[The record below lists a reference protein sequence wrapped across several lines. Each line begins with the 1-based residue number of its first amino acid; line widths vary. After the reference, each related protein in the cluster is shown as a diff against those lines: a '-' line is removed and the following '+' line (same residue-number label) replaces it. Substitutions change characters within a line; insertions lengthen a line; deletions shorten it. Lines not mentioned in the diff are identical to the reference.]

1 MRRIAVPAVALALVV
16 AGCQKD
22 LELPPPATIGP
33 LGVLPSFQSVAPR
46 QTLTFAGAG
55 GVGPYTFA
63 FAQGGQLSGADASLD
78 ADGHY
83 TAGSSG
89 SAQDVIEVKDVRGVT
104 ASATVSVGARVA
116 ISPAFT
122 GTAPGGRIAFQATGG
137 DGTYS
142 YALLDG
148 PSQGSIDA
156 LTGVYTAGT
165 AGAVTDVVVVHDGLA
180 DAFATARAEVSVGT
194 ALAAFRAETR
204 PVAPH
209 ESVTLFAIGGKPPYR
224 FTIASASSGSL
235 VDPADAP
242 TVSAN
247 LTQSTAVYVAGNRLG
262 DPSATVVSDLVRVT
276 DSADVPQTATLA
288 ISVGPR
294 LTLAPLGAVYPGVPA
309 TLVASGGKPPYTFAF
324 AARVPAAQDP
334 TRTRG
339 GNGGNRSGGTVN
351 AFTGEYRPGA
361 SPGAEDWFQVTDAT
375 GAPAAVLRGPPVGG
389 TILTI
394 PRGLDTCIVGDVDGD
409 QAQDAL
415 FVYKGDNGYGAQ
427 VVVGQYLSAPQPV
440 VKSVYTTLRT
450 LGTAFAHDLMNRHR
464 DAFLLAGPQGY
475 SQPFDVMDLEPDL
488 AGNLSERQ
496 LAGGPPSAY
505 DVNTGAL
512 WVDPAGV
519 ASANL
524 YTDYAWGNAACNWP
538 TGVKDPV
545 NDRQLLRW
553 DWAPGAS
560 GPATTPLCLAVSGGC
575 PGCSG
580 NYRHVVAMQLGDFNG
595 DGVADLAY
603 IDTAQ
608 NINYAAPST
617 GGRLYVAYGV
627 GVAGAPPTSFVVGGH
642 WGWPSAGTGGEWRF
656 DDGGQQ
662 SESYLAVARS
672 PVKNGGDTVLVRLVN
687 AGGDGRVFALH
698 DPSVGFSAPFDPST
712 KGLGSASIR
721 KFVSASGVESYAS
734 VNGASGE
741 VATFSVSG
749 LSTTQV
755 PTLQPGGVAATVPFS
770 ASVAC
775 FPDVNGDGIPDLV
788 AASALGAQ
796 AQVLLGD
803 GTNTANPTAGQS
815 FGSRTH
821 LRGAEFPVAVGDLDG
836 DGFVDLAAASA
847 GSGLDVLYGGG
858 GMFAWGP
865 RVADVAVNALA
876 IADVGLGRPS
886 IVFQDRTGAY
896 GVVNVGAAGSF
907 DPAVAISATTADL
920 RPTSP
925 MMFLLLPADLS
936 TSAPGVDFLGIDFS
950 SSGWFIHAILN
961 QGVRFVDVKSPPVPA
976 ADATHPTPDQC
987 WPVQVGVGQSA
998 LAIICAYDDQAPPP
1012 GANNRNLVT
1021 VFGSRVKSP
1030 DAAPSLDPAQAPS
1043 LAAWDPVTSVTAA
1056 PWKVPNIARQ
1066 AKGSFVGMVP
1076 SARAGG
1082 PPAGTA
1088 VFLMETDQLYVVE
1101 VQLNGPPSVHGSWSV
1116 QTFAVPGISGFAPSF
1131 GVVGTLD
1138 PDPSGS
1144 AFDVV
1149 ASGQSGIL
1157 VLRRNAMGYPTGY
1170 HVVQM
1175 LSVTQLPV
1183 GIGRIAAGSPG
1194 DVVGVITNLG
1204 FSGATT
1210 TEIVPL
1216 LNAQDPSGAFM
1227 GRLR

>member
-1 MRRIAVPAVALALVV
+1 MRRIAVPAVALALVF

-22 LELPPPATIGP
+22 LELPPKATIDP
-33 LGVLPSFQSVAPR
+33 LGVLPSFAAVAPR
-46 QTLTFAGAG
+46 QPLTFAGAG

-89 SAQDVIEVKDVRGVT
+89 SAQDVIEVKDARGVT
-104 ASATVSVGARVA
+104 ASATVSVGARVT

-137 DGTYS
+137 AGSYA

-156 LTGVYTAGT
+156 LTGVYTAGAT
-165 AGAVTDVVVVHDGLA
+165 GAVTDVVVVHDGLA
-180 DAFATARAEVSVGT
+180 DALAAARAEVSVGT
-194 ALAAFRAETR
+194 ALAAFRSETR

-235 VDPADAP
+235 VDPSDAP

-247 LTQSTAVYVAGNRLG
+247 LTQSTAVYVAGNRLS
-262 DPSATVVSDLVRVT
+262 DPTATVVSDVVRVT
-276 DSADVPQTATLA
+276 DSADVPQTATLS

-309 TLVASGGKPPYTFAF
+309 TLVASGGKPPYAFAF

-375 GAPAAVLRGPPVGG
+375 GAPAGVLRGPPVGG

-394 PRGLDTCIVGDVDGD
+394 PRGLDTCLVGDVDGD
-409 QAQDAL
+409 QSQDAL
-415 FVYKGDNGYGAQ
+415 FVYKGDNGFGAQ
-427 VVVGQYLSAPQPV
+427 VAVGQYLSAPQPV
-440 VKSVYTTLRT
+440 VKSVYTTLRV

-475 SQPFDVMDLEPDL
+475 SSTTNSSTFFDLMDLEPDL
-488 AGNLSERQ
+488 AGNLSQRQ
-496 LAGGPPSAY
+496 LTTPGAY
-505 DVNTGAL
+505 GINTGIL
-512 WVDPAGV
+512 SLDPAGV
-519 ASANL
+519 GTAYL
-524 YTDYAWGNAACNWP
+524 YTDHTFGNPCA
-538 TGVKDPV
+538 GLGV
-545 NDRQLLRW
+545 NDRPVLRW
-553 DWAPGAS
+553 DWVPGATAPV
-560 GPATTPLCLAVSGGC
+560 GAPTPVCRTVSGGC
-575 PGCSG
+575 PGCNGSSG
-580 NYRHVVAMQLGDFNG
+580 GSYHRIVAMQLGDFNG
-595 DGVADLAY
+595 DGIADLAY
-603 IDTAQ
+603 VDTAG
-608 NINYAAPST
+608 NIDYAAPST
-617 GGRLYVAYGV
+617 GGSLYVALGSGV
-627 GVAGAPPTSFVVGGH
+627 PGAPPTSFVVGGRV
-642 WGWPSAGTGGEWRF
+642 GWPAPGAGGEWRF
-656 DDGGQQ
+656 DFRRQK
-662 SESYLAVARS
+662 SESYLVVARS
-672 PVKNGGDTVLVRLVN
+672 PVAGGRDTLLVRLVN

-698 DPSVGFSAPFDPST
+698 DPTLGFTAPFDPST
-712 KGLGSASIR
+712 SGLGSASIR
-721 KFVSASGVESYAS
+721 KFVAASGVESYAS
-734 VNGASGE
+734 VDGASGE
-741 VATFSVSG
+741 VTTFEVSG
-749 LSTTQV
+749 ATSLV
-755 PTLQPGGVAATVPFS
+755 PSLRRGGVAATVPFS

-788 AASALGAQ
+788 AASELGAQ

-803 GTNTANPTAGQS
+803 GTNTANPAAGQS

-821 LRGAEFPVAVGDLDG
+821 LRGAEFPIVVGDLDG
-836 DGFVDLAAASA
+836 DGFVDVAAAAA

-876 IADVGLGRPS
+876 VADVGRGRPS
-886 IVFQDRTGAY
+886 IVYQDRTGAY
-896 GVVNVGAAGSF
+896 GVVHVGADGSF
-907 DPAVAISATTADL
+907 DPAIAMTATTADL

-925 MMFLLLPADLS
+925 VMFLLLQSDLS
-936 TSAPGVDFLGIDFS
+936 TAAPGVDFLAIDGS
-950 SSGWFIHAILN
+950 SSGWFIHAVLN
-961 QGVRFVDVKSPPVPA
+961 QGTRFVDVKSPPVPA
-976 ADATHPTPDQC
+976 ADGTHPTPDQC

-998 LAIICAYDDQAPPP
+998 LAVICPYDDQ
-1012 GANNRNLVT
+1012 GAHPQGTNSRNLVA
-1021 VFGSRVKSP
+1021 VFGSRVQNP
-1030 DAAPSLDPAQAPS
+1030 DGAPSLDPSQAPS
-1043 LAAWDPVTSVTAA
+1043 IAAWTLLTPVVGG
-1056 PWKVPNIARQ
+1056 PWKVPTITRQ
-1066 AKGSFVGMVP
+1066 AKGSFVGTVP
-1076 SARAGG
+1076 TTRAGG

-1101 VQLNGPPSVHGSWSV
+1101 VQLNGPPAQLGSWSV
-1116 QTFAVPGISGFAPSF
+1116 ATFPIPGISGFAPSF
-1131 GVVGTLD
+1131 GTLGSLD
-1138 PDPSGS
+1138 PTGAS

-1149 ASGQSGIL
+1149 SAGDSGIL
-1157 VLRRNAMGYPTGY
+1157 VLRRTGTGY
-1170 HVVQM
+1170 QVVQL
-1175 LSVTQLPV
+1175 LSVIQLPV
-1183 GIGRIAAGSPG
+1183 GIGRIDAGSPG

-1216 LNAQDPSGAFM
+1216 LNAQDPSGAFK
-1227 GRLR
+1227 GWLR